1 MTLDRVLRS
10 NSIHELELLLARRN
24 DLARS
29 PFGSASI
36 RAETEILDDAIE
48 TIFGASRRLAVYGSL
63 APGESNH
70 HVLTNLTG
78 EWFDGVVRGHLM
90 DSGWGSDLGYPALR
104 WDPNGDEVPA
114 KLLVSADLPGHWERL
129 DAFEGDHYRRDLVTV
144 HHPGNETSIA
154 NIYVVRE
161 T

>member
-1 MTLDRVLRS
+1 VTLDRVLRS